1 MAQNSILKITR
12 KLVYAILGFSL
23 IYGCASIG
31 PGPQGGPKDK
41 TPPKIVSMLPK
52 NLTRNF
58 KAKKIVIQFDEYFKL
73 VDQYK
78 QFSISPD
85 IEVMPTLKIKD
96 KSLEI
101 TFKDSLEKNTTY
113 TLNFGKAVADVN
125 EGNVLK
131 NLSYVFST
139 GPSMDSLSISGN
151 IKESLTGKPLIEGV
165 AFLIPISRD
174 SIFGKKKASIYSLTD
189 SSGNYKI
196 NNLRADTY
204 RVYGLKE
211 ANADKIYQQS
221 SDEIG
226 FVKDPI
232 VLKKDTQNVNMQT
245 FKEDA
250 TVFRVNDRKLNQDG
264 SISLNFNQKLKK
276 PDITILEPKDLDHKK
291 MVKFNKAGDS
301 VKIWL
306 TDLSFDSTKVSI
318 TDGGKLLQTVN
329 FNRGKKD
336 TYKRTVVAADN
347 IEANLI
353 NPNKPFTLTFGI
365 PIQTIDPS
373 KITLMEDSVV
383 KTDFTVVKDS
393 ANFLSY
399 HLMYPWKPNNIY
411 EIKFGEGAF
420 TAIFN
425 TKNKEFL
432 KKFQLAKKD
441 DYGTLQVKIVVP
453 ETNKQYLL
461 EVTNE
466 AKTIVN
472 TLVVSRDTTVKFAN
486 YRAGKYFIRIIYD
499 TNKNGVWDTG
509 NVKLGLQPETIYHE
523 PKELS
528 IRANWD
534 RNETITLPKEKI

>member
-1 MAQNSILKITR
+1 MAKNSLLKITR
-12 KLVYAILGFSL
+12 SFFYIFSGISL

-41 TPPKIVSMLPK
+41 TPPKVLSMLPK

-58 KAKKIVIQFDEYFKL
+58 TAKKIVIQFDEYFKL

-85 IEVMPTLKIKD
+85 VEVLPALKIKD

-101 TFKDSLEKNTTY
+101 TFTDTLEKNTTY
-113 TLNFGKAVADVN
+113 TLNFGKAIADVN
-125 EGNVLK
+125 EGNVVK
-131 NLSYVFST
+131 NFSYVFST
-139 GPSMDSLSISGN
+139 GPSLDSLSISGN
-151 IKESLTGKPLIEGV
+151 IKESQTGKPLIEGV
-165 AFLIPISRD
+165 AFVIPLSRD
-174 SIFGKKKASIYSLTD
+174 SIFGKKKASIYALTD

-211 ANADKIYQQS
+211 PSSDKIYQQV

-226 FVKDPI
+226 FIKDPI
-232 VLKKDTQNVNMQT
+232 VLKKDTQNVNMII

-250 TVFRVNDRKLNQDG
+250 TVFRINDRRLNADG
-264 SISLNFNQKLKK
+264 SISMNFNQKLKK
-276 PDITILEPKDLDHKK
+276 PEIIVIEPKDLDHKK
-291 MVKFNKAGDS
+291 LVKFNKTGDS
-301 VKIWL
+301 VKVWL
-306 TDLSFDSTKVSI
+306 TDLSFDSTKISV
-318 TDGGKLLQTVN
+318 TDAGKLLQTVN

-336 TYKRTVVAADN
+336 TYKRSVIAADN
-347 IEANLI
+347 IETNLI
-353 NPNKPFTLTFGI
+353 NPNKPFTLTFGM
-365 PIQTIDPS
+365 PIATVDPS

-383 KTDFTVVKDS
+383 KTNFTVVKDS
-393 ANFLSY
+393 ADLLAY
-399 HLMYPWKPNNIY
+399 HLLYPWKPNNIY
-411 EIKFGEGAF
+411 EIKFGEGSF
-420 TAIFN
+420 IGLFE

-441 DYGTLQVKIVVP
+441 DYGTLIVKIVVP
-453 ETNKQYLL
+453 EPNKQYLL

-472 TLVVSRDTTVKFAN
+472 SLVVSKDTTVKFAN
-486 YRAGKYFIRIIYD
+486 YRAGRYFIRIIYD
-499 TNKNGVWDTG
+499 TNKNGIWDTG
-509 NVKLGLQPETIYHE
+509 NVKLRLQPETIYNE

-534 RNETITLPKEKI
+534 RNETITLPKEK